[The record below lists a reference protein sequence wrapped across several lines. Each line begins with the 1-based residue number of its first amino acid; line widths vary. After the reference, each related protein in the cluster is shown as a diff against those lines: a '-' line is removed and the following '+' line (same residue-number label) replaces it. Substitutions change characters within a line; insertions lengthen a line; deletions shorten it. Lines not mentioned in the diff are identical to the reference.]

1 MPPQFCLG
9 KSFANYGPTGP
20 ALVSTDTFAD
30 PDDIA
35 LWCEVAGERMQAART
50 TELIFSIP
58 TLVAYLSSICP
69 LYPGDL
75 IFTGTPSGVGMAR
88 GRYLAPGETISLG
101 RRRHR
106 RAPQHMPS
114 RCGAAS
120 GVRDMSDHT
129 ALRVERR
136 GRVVI
141 LENQDPPRNRMTFEY
156 MDELERAVIA
166 LRDDRDAR
174 AVVITA
180 AGDEHFSVGMDLK
193 QLMSGAPARGG
204 FEAVL
209 DQRLRVLSLIE
220 QLDKPVIATMFG
232 YCLGG
237 GLELPLA
244 CHFRLAATEG
254 ARIGLPELDLGTV
267 PAWGGTAR
275 LTRTV
280 GRAHSLDMILRAKKI
295 DGPTALAIGLVHE
308 LHPIAELKAKAVEL
322 AEELAAQP
330 PIAVAGVLRAVVG
343 AEHLPLENALRIE
356 RDAVRRCSSSAD
368 QIEGMTAFLEKRRPN
383 FEGR

>member
-1 MPPQFCLG
+1 
-9 KSFANYGPTGP
+9 
-20 ALVSTDTFAD
+20 
-30 PDDIA
+30 
-35 LWCEVAGERMQAART
+35 
-50 TELIFSIP
+50 
-58 TLVAYLSSICP
+58 
-69 LYPGDL
+69 
-75 IFTGTPSGVGMAR
+75 
-88 GRYLAPGETISLG
+88 
-101 RRRHR
+101 
-106 RAPQHMPS
+106 
-114 RCGAAS
+114 
-120 GVRDMSDHT
+120 MSNT
-129 ALRVERR
+129 ALGIERR
-136 GRVVI
+136 GPVVI

-156 MDELERAVIA
+156 MDELEAAVIA
-166 LRDDRDAR
+166 LREDRDVR

-193 QLMSGAPARGG
+193 QLMSGAKARGG

-209 DQRLRVLSLIE
+209 DQRQRVLAAIE

-244 CHFRLAATEG
+244 CHFRLAASEG

-280 GRAHSLDMILRAKKI
+280 GRAHALDLILRAKKI
-295 DGPTALAIGLVHE
+295 DGPTALAIGMVHE
-308 LHPIAELKAKAVEL
+308 VHPIGELKARAFDL

-343 AEHLPLENALRIE
+343 AEHLPLDDALRIE
-356 RDAVRRCSSSAD
+356 REAVRRCSASAD
-368 QIEGMTAFLEKRRPN
+368 QVEGMRAFLEKRRPN

>member
-1 MPPQFCLG
+1 M
-9 KSFANYGPTGP
+9 
-20 ALVSTDTFAD
+20 
-30 PDDIA
+30 
-35 LWCEVAGERMQAART
+35 
-50 TELIFSIP
+50 TEN
-58 TLVAYLSSICP
+58 P
-69 LYPGDL
+69 LR
-75 IFTGTPSGVGMAR
+75 I
-88 GRYLAPGETISLG
+88 
-101 RRRHR
+101 
-106 RAPQHMPS
+106 
-114 RCGAAS
+114 
-120 GVRDMSDHT
+120 
-129 ALRVERR
+129 ERR
-136 GRVVI
+136 GSVVI

-156 MDELERAVIA
+156 MDGLESAVIA
-166 LRDDRDAR
+166 LRGDRDAR
-174 AVVITA
+174 AMVITA

-193 QLMSGAPARGG
+193 QLMSGAQARGG
-204 FEAVL
+204 FDAVL

-244 CHFRLAATEG
+244 CHFRLAAAEG
-254 ARIGLPELDLGTV
+254 AQIGLPELDLGTV

-280 GRAHSLDMILRAKKI
+280 GRAHALDMILRAKKI

-308 LHPIAELKAKAVEL
+308 LHPVAELKARAVEL

-343 AEHLPLENALRIE
+343 AEHLPLEDALRIE

-368 QIEGMTAFLEKRRPN
+368 QIEGMTAFLEKRRPH
-383 FEGR
+383 FQGR

>member
-1 MPPQFCLG
+1 MT
-9 KSFANYGPTGP
+9 S
-20 ALVSTDTFAD
+20 
-30 PDDIA
+30 
-35 LWCEVAGERMQAART
+35 
-50 TELIFSIP
+50 
-58 TLVAYLSSICP
+58 
-69 LYPGDL
+69 
-75 IFTGTPSGVGMAR
+75 
-88 GRYLAPGETISLG
+88 
-101 RRRHR
+101 
-106 RAPQHMPS
+106 
-114 RCGAAS
+114 
-120 GVRDMSDHT
+120 T

-136 GRVVI
+136 GHVVI

-156 MDELERAVIA
+156 MDELEETVLA
-166 LRDDRDAR
+166 LREDRETR

-193 QLMSGAPARGG
+193 QLVSGAAARGG

-209 DQRLRVLSLIE
+209 DQRLRVLAAIE

-244 CHFRLAATEG
+244 CHFRLAAAEG
-254 ARIGLPELDLGTV
+254 AQIGLPELDLGTV

-280 GRAHSLDMILRAKKI
+280 GRARALDLILRAKKI

-308 LHPIAELKAKAVEL
+308 LHPLPELKAQAIQL

-330 PIAVAGVLRAVVG
+330 PVAVAGVLRAVVG
-343 AEHLPLENALRIE
+343 AGHLPLEDALRVE
-356 RDAVRRCSSSAD
+356 REAVRRCSESAD
-368 QIEGMTAFLEKRRPN
+368 QVEGMMAFLEKRRPR

>member
-1 MPPQFCLG
+1 
-9 KSFANYGPTGP
+9 
-20 ALVSTDTFAD
+20 
-30 PDDIA
+30 
-35 LWCEVAGERMQAART
+35 
-50 TELIFSIP
+50 
-58 TLVAYLSSICP
+58 
-69 LYPGDL
+69 
-75 IFTGTPSGVGMAR
+75 
-88 GRYLAPGETISLG
+88 
-101 RRRHR
+101 
-106 RAPQHMPS
+106 
-114 RCGAAS
+114 
-120 GVRDMSDHT
+120 
-129 ALRVERR
+129 
-136 GRVVI
+136 
-141 LENQDPPRNRMTFEY
+141 MTFEY

-180 AGDEHFSVGMDLK
+180 AGEEHFSVGMDLK
-193 QLMSGAPARGG
+193 QLMSGAQTRGG
-204 FEAVL
+204 FDAVL

-267 PAWGGTAR
+267 PAWCGTAR

-280 GRAHSLDMILRAKKI
+280 GRAHTLDMILRAKKI

-308 LHPIAELKAKAVEL
+308 LHPVAELKAKAVEL

-330 PIAVAGVLRAVVG
+330 PIAVAGVLRAVIG
-343 AEHLPLENALRIE
+343 AEHLPLEEALRIE
-356 RDAVRRCSSSAD
+356 RDAVRRCSTSAD
-368 QIEGMTAFLEKRRPN
+368 QIEGMTAFLEKRRPL
-383 FEGR
+383 FSGR